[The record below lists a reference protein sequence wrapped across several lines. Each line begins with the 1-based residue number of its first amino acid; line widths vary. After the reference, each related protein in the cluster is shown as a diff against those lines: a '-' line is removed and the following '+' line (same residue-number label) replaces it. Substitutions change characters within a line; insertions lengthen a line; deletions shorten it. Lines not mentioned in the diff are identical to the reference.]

1 MYSTCSKSSSN
12 LLDGLYACINA
23 PVPRFESRY
32 KFIRDTKSL
41 DEQLF
46 IDDFS
51 KLPLYVTS
59 FSDDPDEQL
68 DSLNLLFTECLE
80 RHAPP
85 RKVKVTRPPAPWMET
100 PHIEVAEHL
109 ANPLTHI
116 INNCIKRSYFPTKWK
131 MARVSPIPKVVN
143 PTSMNEL
150 RPISI
155 LPVLSKVFEKAV
167 EIQML

>member
-1 MYSTCSKSSSN
+1 MYSNCSKSSSR
-12 LLDGLYACINA
+12 
-23 PVPRFESRY
+23 VPRFEPRY

-80 RHAPP
+80 RNAPL

-100 PHIEVAEHL
+100 PHIEDLQQERKTLRHAAHL
-109 ANPLTHI
+109 PNAHSSTWNSF
-116 INNCIKRSYFPTKWK
+116 RS
-131 MARVSPIPKVVN
+131 V
-143 PTSMNEL
+143 
-150 RPISI
+150 
-155 LPVLSKVFEKAV
+155 
-167 EIQML
+167 

>member
-1 MYSTCSKSSSN
+1 MLNDIAASSMYSTYSKSSSN

-23 PVPRFESRY
+23 RVPRFEPRY

-59 FSDDPDEQL
+59 FSDDLDEQL

-80 RHAPP
+80 RHAPL

-100 PHIEVAEHL
+100 YRRPATREEHPQTRGSPSKCSQL
-109 ANPLTHI
+109 YVELFPL
-116 INNCIKRSYFPTKWK
+116 STK
-131 MARVSPIPKVVN
+131 
-143 PTSMNEL
+143 
-150 RPISI
+150 
-155 LPVLSKVFEKAV
+155 
-167 EIQML
+167 